1 MTPIPIKEAIV
12 ESGGVT
18 ALALKLSVTRQTVHR
33 WLREGVNLPETYQY
47 TYIAKRPRKR
57 QAAPNV

>member
-1 MTPIPIKEAIV
+1 VTPIPIKEAIV

-18 ALALKLSVTRQTVHR
+18 ALALKLHVTRQTVHR
-33 WLREGVNLPETYQY
+33 WLRAGENLPEPYHY

-57 QAAPNV
+57 P